1 VNALRSAVR
10 EDLGAEY
17 GVAWRGRDGT
27 IASGSLALEQG
38 ELVLR
43 GSASGGTIKHER
55 VPLERIAAVRVGRT
69 EAERVRGG
77 RSVVLELRDGGVVPI
92 APLGVAGAVFELA
105 DLVAELSARAAAAPA
120 PVVVVVPLREG
131 TAARARELASSGP
144 PFDLE
149 RAGLDRHQVFVT
161 DQEAIFLFEGVHARE
176 RVERLLC
183 DPRVLR
189 DAARWRRCIA
199 GPPRLAEE
207 SYGWQREGSAPW

>member
-1 VNALRSAVR
+1 MSALRSAVR

-27 IASGSLALEQG
+27 VASGSLALERG

-43 GSASGGTIKHER
+43 GSANGGAVKHER
-55 VPLERIAAVRVGRT
+55 VPLDRIAAVRVGRA

-77 RSVVLELRDGGVVPI
+77 RSVVLELRDGGIVPI

-105 DLVAELSARAAAAPA
+105 DLVAELSADAAAAAA
-120 PVVVVVPLREG
+120 PVVVVLPLRAG
-131 TAARARELASSGP
+131 MSARARALVSSGP

-161 DQEAIFLFEGVHARE
+161 DHEAIFLFEGAHARE
-176 RVERLLC
+176 RVERLLR
-183 DPRVLR
+183 DPHVLR
-189 DAARWRRCIA
+189 HAARWRRCIA
-199 GPPRLAEE
+199 GAPRLAEE
-207 SYGWQREGSAPW
+207 SYAWRRQEAS